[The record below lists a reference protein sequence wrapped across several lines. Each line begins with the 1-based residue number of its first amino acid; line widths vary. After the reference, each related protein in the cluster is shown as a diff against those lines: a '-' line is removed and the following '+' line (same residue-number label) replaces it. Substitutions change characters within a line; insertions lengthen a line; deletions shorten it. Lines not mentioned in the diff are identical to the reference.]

1 MAELNIGDAEVKSL
15 QAEIMAKFHAT
26 ALNMHARYR
35 QSTPHPRS
43 QTASKETSSSYVS
56 TASLLPDEGDDS
68 PCILQMWTDVHIFS
82 LLHFSRPLSNLRLN
96 DQSTDNVAYLRIFR
110 NDHGLC
116 NCNI

>member
-82 LLHFSRPLSNLRLN
+82 DYSAAFFQTTIQPTTERPVNR
-96 DQSTDNVAYLRIFR
+96 
-110 NDHGLC
+110 
-116 NCNI
+116 